1 MGVVVQQQSQ
11 GRAEITGL
19 VTLAPF
25 RRYALGSQGLQCK
38 PPGERVGSCY
48 QGYVPPFQLPQC
60 SHTGGFPGYPD
71 RNRILAIGVDG
82 PELEPVCQAI
92 LPVHQVT
99 VTVTGLIEHQF
110 CRAVLCVEITLQP
123 VTGDGDRPGFS
134 VYFKPHRSG
143 KLAGA
148 DGTGAKHEQPTAGG
162 NPHLTSP
169 AGAPGW

>member
-1 MGVVVQQQSQ
+1 
-11 GRAEITGL
+11 
-19 VTLAPF
+19 
-25 RRYALGSQGLQCK
+25 GSQGLQCK

-99 VTVTGLIEHQF
+99 LNLTLTLASLTEHQL
-110 CRAVLCVEITLQP
+110 CLAVLFVEITLQP
-123 VTGDGDRPGFS
+123 VTGDVDRPGFS
-134 VYFKPHRSG
+134 FYIKSHRPG
-143 KLAGA
+143 KLAG
-148 DGTGAKHEQPTAGG
+148 TGGAGAEHKQPTASC
-162 NPHLTSP
+162 NPHFTSP
-169 AGAPGW
+169 AGAPGWSRRFQRAVVPGGLAPHPVGG